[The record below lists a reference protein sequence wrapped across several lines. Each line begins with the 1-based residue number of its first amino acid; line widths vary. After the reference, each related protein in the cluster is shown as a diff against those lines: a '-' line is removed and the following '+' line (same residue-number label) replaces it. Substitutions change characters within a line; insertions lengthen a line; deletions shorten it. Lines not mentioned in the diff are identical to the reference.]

1 MNEGGNYCINLQ
13 FFYRKLIQFLGIFF
27 SDFCSEKYYQDIEM
41 ISVLM
46 VMESNILNDKRD
58 VFKLFFKFLV
68 LIVVVDR
75 GIVFFWNMEYD
86 DVVIKIDNYELFVCQ
101 DVIENKEQLIKWK
114 KIGIVKVF
122 FFFMVCILIQ
132 FFFGSKYFFF
142 VCVVDE

>member
-1 MNEGGNYCINLQ
+1 
-13 FFYRKLIQFLGIFF
+13 
-27 SDFCSEKYYQDIEM
+27 M

-86 DVVIKIDNYELFVCQ
+86 DVVIKIDNYELFVC
-101 DVIENKEQLIKWK
+101 
-114 KIGIVKVF
+114 
-122 FFFMVCILIQ
+122 
-132 FFFGSKYFFF
+132 
-142 VCVVDE
+142 